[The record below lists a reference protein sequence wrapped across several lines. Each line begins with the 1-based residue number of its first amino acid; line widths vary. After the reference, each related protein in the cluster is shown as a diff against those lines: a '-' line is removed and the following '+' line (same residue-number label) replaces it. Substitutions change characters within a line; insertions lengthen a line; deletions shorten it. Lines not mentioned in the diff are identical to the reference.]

1 MFLSTHAP
9 RRGRWSRAAL
19 VSGISLG
26 ALVAASA
33 TSSAVAADA
42 VLDSAAGYSEP
53 GYALLSAAPT
63 IDGLTYSQPLNGSL
77 GASSMTVSSPTA
89 QEIKERVDE
98 SSSFLPAAEIRFP
111 VTTCTYPGADNVVT
125 PTSGGEASQQ
135 IRFEHPV
142 VNPLITIRMG
152 GNRISGS
159 IPGRGEWYIVQLAD
173 LRVASVNG
181 APVSSGQIEMVDTGD
196 AEWDGLNWV
205 RPDSAFAAPAA
216 TITTFRVPG
225 LVSSI
230 DIDHPVRC
238 LWQRNTAQ
246 IDSSANGSGRAAI
259 TQAATM
265 STDLAA
271 SVDAPAGIP
280 AGEPFSW
287 TISAANQGAGDAH
300 GYLID
305 GAIPAGVT
313 DAHITAGGEQCEI
326 IDSTVSC
333 GLGGDGAA
341 VAPDENSP
349 FVANLTGDTTRI
361 GPVLPA
367 GTSSTPITLTG
378 TAPADPGA
386 TLSFSASVRSVDS
399 DPDTSNNVATANA
412 ITVPSPRLSTSLTLV
427 SVNGKPAGSDTT
439 AQPADVLGYE
449 VSVTN
454 TGTAEGTTVVT
465 APMGTG
471 ADGQLA
477 DDWTCDDGACAQN
490 VTVAPGQTEELAFS
504 ITLEDEKDLDDLGS
518 YDQAISTSFGDCAIC
533 AVSTPIVYP
542 GAGSESGSG
551 VSTGADNTGGNAGG
565 ANPAATAGGHGPSSL
580 ATTGIDASPLL
591 WLVPGGL
598 ALAGL
603 ALVISAHTRRR
614 HQQELSD

>member
-1 MFLSTHAP
+1 M
-9 RRGRWSRAAL
+9 
-19 VSGISLG
+19 
-26 ALVAASA
+26 
-33 TSSAVAADA
+33 
-42 VLDSAAGYSEP
+42 LDSAQRSTQEP

-77 GASSMTVSSPTA
+77 GNSSMVVTSPGS
-89 QEIKERVDE
+89 QLMKERVDE
-98 SSSFLPAAEIRFP
+98 SSSFLPAAEITFP

-159 IPGRGEWYIVQLAD
+159 VGSGSYYIVQLAD

-205 RPDSAFAAPAA
+205 RPESAFAAPAA

-238 LWQRNTAQ
+238 LWKYNTAGAQ
-246 IDSSANGSGRAAI
+246 TNSTGSGRAAI

-271 SVDAPAGIP
+271 SVDAPTEIP

-287 TISAANQGAGDAH
+287 TISTANQGAGDSH

-326 IDSTVSC
+326 IDSAVSC
-333 GLGGDGAA
+333 GLGGNGAA
-341 VAPDENSP
+341 VVPDESSP

-361 GPVLPA
+361 EPILPA
-367 GTSSTPITLTG
+367 GAGSTPITLTG

-399 DPDTSNNVATANA
+399 DPDTSNNVATADA

-454 TGTAEGTTVVT
+454 SGTAEGTTVVA

-471 ADGQLA
+471 AESELA
-477 DDWTCDDGACAQN
+477 DDWTCDDGACSQD
-490 VTVAPGQTEELAFS
+490 VTVAPGETEVLALA
-504 ITLEDEKDLDDLGS
+504 ITLEDDKDLDDLRS

-542 GAGSESGSG
+542 GNGTNPGAGSGSASGAG
-551 VSTGADNTGGNAGG
+551 VSPSTGNTGGATG
-565 ANPAATAGGHGPSSL
+565 ALTPVASADGPSSL
-580 ATTGIDASPLL
+580 ATTGIDATPLP

-598 ALAGL
+598 VLAGL
-603 ALVISAHTRRR
+603 ALVVGSHRRR
-614 HQQELSD
+614 LRRQELTD